1 MGLSSYKVSASIA
14 VVDMARA
21 EAFYEGKLGL
31 LGVDDPGDGSHRY
44 ACGDGTSLHVYVPPA
59 NAGKATA
66 TLATW
71 YVPDLEH
78 VVDELSANGLTFER
92 YDDPQL
98 RTGTRGIH
106 SLSSGKVAWS
116 RTPTATPSPSSSR

>member
-14 VVDMARA
+14 VSDMARA

-31 LGVDDPGDGSHRY
+31 LGVDDPRDGSHRY
-44 ACGDGTSLHVYVPPA
+44 PCGDGTSLHVYVSPA

-71 YVPDLEH
+71 YVPNLEH
-78 VVDELSANGLTFER
+78 VVDELSANGVTFER
-92 YDDPQL
+92 YNEPQL
-98 RTGTRGIH
+98 QTDTRGIH
-106 SLSSGKVAWS
+106 SLGVGQVAWFKDPDGN
-116 RTPTATPSPSSSR
+116 TFAIEQ

>member
-1 MGLSSYKVSASIA
+1 MVLSSYKVSASIA
-14 VVDMARA
+14 VADVARA

-31 LGVDDPGDGSHRY
+31 LGVDDPGDGSHKY
-44 ACGDGTSLHVYVPPA
+44 ACGEGTSLHVYVSPA

-71 YVPDLEH
+71 YVPDLEQ
-78 VVDELSANGLTFER
+78 VVDELSAKGVTFER

-98 RTGTRGIH
+98 RTDKRGIH
-106 SLSSGKVAWS
+106 SLGSGKVAWFKDPDGN
-116 RTPTATPSPSSSR
+116 TFALEQ

>member
-14 VVDMARA
+14 VADMARA
-21 EAFYEGKLGL
+21 KAFYEGKLGL

-44 ACGDGTSLHVYVPPA
+44 ACGEGTSLHVYVSPA
-59 NAGKATA
+59 SAGKATA

-71 YVPDLEH
+71 YVPDLEQ
-78 VVDELSANGLTFER
+78 VVDELSANGVTFER

-98 RTGTRGIH
+98 RTDRRGIH
-106 SLSSGKVAWS
+106 SLGSGKVAWFKDPDGN
-116 RTPTATPSPSSSR
+116 TFAIEQ